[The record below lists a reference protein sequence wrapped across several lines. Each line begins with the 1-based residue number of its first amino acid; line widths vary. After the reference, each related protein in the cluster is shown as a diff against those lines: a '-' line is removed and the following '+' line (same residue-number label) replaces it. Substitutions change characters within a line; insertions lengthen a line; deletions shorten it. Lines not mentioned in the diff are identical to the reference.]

1 MSGEQTPVY
10 APGDRAEWREES
22 WVLGGGCKT
31 ALAMKQ
37 RTASL
42 LMSHDTVIALPRGS
56 GNKAEGWKQLMK
68 EGVLPGRPP
77 SK

>member
-1 MSGEQTPVY
+1 MESG
-10 APGDRAEWREES
+10 
-22 WVLGGGCKT
+22 VLGLGRGMQDCSV
-31 ALAMKQ
+31 MKQ
-37 RTASL
+37 RVASL
-42 LMSHDTVIALPRGS
+42 FMSHDTVIALPRGS